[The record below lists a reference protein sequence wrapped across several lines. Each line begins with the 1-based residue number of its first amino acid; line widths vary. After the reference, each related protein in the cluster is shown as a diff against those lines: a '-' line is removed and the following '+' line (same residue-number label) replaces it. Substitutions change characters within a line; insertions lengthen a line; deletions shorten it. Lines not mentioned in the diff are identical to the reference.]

1 LHVQFFFSLQIGW
14 LACVTRFI
22 EHLQTEIPRGIK
34 EQLEVLCN
42 TYALSQMVE
51 SAGDFLATG
60 YMTGKQVAFA
70 KDQLKHLFDKVS
82 LFELLST
89 HNLLCEM

>member
-1 LHVQFFFSLQIGW
+1 
-14 LACVTRFI
+14 
-22 EHLQTEIPRGIK
+22 
-34 EQLEVLCN
+34 
-42 TYALSQMVE
+42 MVE

>member
-1 LHVQFFFSLQIGW
+1 LHVQLFFLPQIEW

-22 EHLQTEIPRGIK
+22 EHLQTEVPGGIK
-34 EQLEVLCN
+34 EQLEVLCH

-51 SAGDFLATG
+51 NAGDFLVTC
-60 YMTGKQVAFA
+60 YMTGKQVGLA
-70 KDQLKHLFDKVS
+70 KDQLEHLFDKVS

-89 HNLLCEM
+89 HNLLCKI